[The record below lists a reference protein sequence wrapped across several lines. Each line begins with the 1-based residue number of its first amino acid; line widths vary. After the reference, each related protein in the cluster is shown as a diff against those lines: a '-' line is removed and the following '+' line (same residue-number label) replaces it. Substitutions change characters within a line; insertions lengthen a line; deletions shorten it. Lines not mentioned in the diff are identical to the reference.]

1 MKIYFV
7 RHGESE
13 SNAGDILLGP
23 TTGLTP
29 KGREQAAFVAERLKK
44 IPIDIILSSTLTR
57 AKQTAEIVNDELS
70 KPIQFSDLLIEKKT
84 PSEKIGKP
92 KDDPERLKIDEV
104 INKNFNVTG
113 WHYSDEENVEDLMER
128 GFKALAFIKK
138 QKAENILVVT
148 HGLFMRMIIARI
160 TMGETL
166 TSKEFWRFMITFE
179 TENTGITVCERE
191 DVIPGIRDNEWKISS
206 WNDSAHLG

>member
-13 SNAGDILLGP
+13 TNAGDIMLGSVSK
-23 TTGLTP
+23 LTQ
-29 KGREQAAFVAERLKK
+29 KGREQATFVAKRFEK
-44 IPIDIILSSTLTR
+44 IPIDIILSSTKTR
-57 AKQTAEIVNDELS
+57 AKMTAEIINAVL
-70 KPIQFSDLLIEKKT
+70 KKQIIYSDLLIERKWPK
-84 PSEKIGKP
+84 EQVGKSR
-92 KDDPERLKIDEV
+92 KDPELIKMYKQLWE
-104 INKNFNVTG
+104 NFNVSG

-128 GFKALAFIKK
+128 GFKTLAFIKK

-148 HGLFMRMIIARI
+148 HGLFMRMIIACI

-191 DVIPGIRDNEWKISS
+191 DVVSGIRDNEWKIYS